1 MQTITFTCEVITPM
15 FLAGADDSSPELRPA
30 SIKGALRFWWRA
42 MNGHLEWKKMLELE
56 GKIFGNTQ
64 QRSSVIIRI
73 EQDLEKTS
81 KESLLPHK
89 GDSST
94 PCFPKSDES
103 FIVTFSLTKIEND
116 FNLESIKA
124 LFILTSILGG
134 LGKRSRRG
142 FGSFKITKI
151 NTNNTVDLN
160 FAMPRTIDDIH
171 KLLPK
176 NYFTLSN
183 GKISSNFSR
192 NEAYPHIKTIEFGKS
207 FDNVPLGIIRASH
220 KVKETEYQ
228 RAREEKDFQ
237 KNKSGE
243 ILRDKNGNVKLRTD
257 FEAAIGDGA
266 KRYASPI
273 YISTLGNQP
282 IITTLNHVPP
292 SRVFPSHV
300 TLQNELKN
308 KLK

>member
-1 MQTITFTCEVITPM
+1 MMQTITFTCEVITPM
-15 FLAGADDSSPELRPA
+15 FLAGADGTTPELRPA

-64 QRSSVIIRI
+64 QRSSLIIRI
-73 EQDLEKTS
+73 EKDLKDIS
-81 KESLLPHK
+81 KAPLLPHK
-89 GDSST
+89 GGSST

-103 FIVTFSLTKIEND
+103 FIVKFSLTKIEND
-116 FNLESIKA
+116 FTLESIKT

-192 NEAYPHIKTIEFGKS
+192 NEAYPYIKTIEFGKS
-207 FDNVPLGIIRASH
+207 FDDVPLEIIDASH
-220 KVKETEYQ
+220 TVKEAEYLK
-228 RAREEKDFQ
+228 AKEIAEKKNDFIDGN
-237 KNKSGE
+237 KNKP
-243 ILRDKNGNVKLRTD
+243 NVKKHSD

>member
-15 FLAGADDSSPELRPA
+15 FLAGADGTHPELRPA

-64 QRSSVIIRI
+64 QRSSLIIRI
-73 EQDLEKTS
+73 EKDLKDIS
-81 KESLLPHK
+81 KAPLLPHK
-89 GDSST
+89 GGSLT

-103 FIVTFSLTKIEND
+103 FIVKFSLTKIEND
-116 FNLESIKA
+116 FTLESIKA

-151 NTNNTVDLN
+151 NTNNTIDLN

-183 GKISSNFSR
+183 GKISSNFNR

-207 FDNVPLGIIRASH
+207 FDDVPLGIISASH
-220 KVKETEYQ
+220 KVKEAEYLK
-228 RAREEKDFQ
+228 AKESAEKKNDFIDGN
-237 KNKSGE
+237 KNKP
-243 ILRDKNGNVKLRTD
+243 NVKKYSD

-266 KRYASPI
+266 RRYASPI